1 MALDQMTPE
10 EFRQKLDELL
20 GEEYFPPI
28 AVMRDGEPR
37 LVVVPFVAWRSMRR
51 GSRIVMDAGEMTEQD
66 IKAIAEA
73 KVPDGLEHLND
84 LLKDD

>member
-1 MALDQMTPE
+1 MALDEMTPD

-28 AVMRDGEPR
+28 AVTRDGEPR
-37 LVVVPFVAWRSMRR
+37 MVVVPIVAWRSMRR
-51 GSRIVMDAGEMTEQD
+51 GSRIVMDGGEMTEQD
-66 IKAIAEA
+66 MKAIAEA
-73 KVPDGLEHLND
+73 KVPEGLEHLND

>member
-1 MALDQMTPE
+1 MALDEMTPE

-28 AVMRDGEPR
+28 AVTRDGEPR
-37 LVVVPFVAWRSMRR
+37 LVVVPIVAWRSMRR
-51 GSRIVMDAGEMTEQD
+51 GSRKVISAGEMSEED
-66 IKAIAEA
+66 LKAIAEA
-73 KVPDGLEHLND
+73 KVPEGLEHLND